1 MYHNTAVRNQGFS
14 NKKYSRG
21 YGGRKE
27 IEKGVVWNKY
37 GISNV
42 SNFFH
47 PSNFSKTRGPLIG
60 GKVPYNGRG
69 GFPNNVLRNGQM
81 IHGGKEVWKKY
92 QLPGPQ
98 YGNKGKVY
106 GFNPY
111 NNTGNRT
118 GNRRGYEKGLDGRK
132 RKNFPNV
139 DDKGFLVND
148 IYMDTELG
156 PIDYKKS
163 RGMNP
168 GDRIKGRSYSE
179 LKGLIISIIHIR
191 NKYFINPKLSNTMNV
206 DIPRWEYYGQMG
218 IKKKLN
224 LNINYRSL
232 EAVNFV
238 LASNF
243 YRDRLDKL
251 IRMCIQEAEKGNV
264 DPKYLQSIYHMI
276 NERWNKRRNARI
288 LDVDEKIDFTKYGLA
303 YRLKTSLIESR
314 IKRVSYRSSL
324 LHKIRT
330 LVPVK
335 LNKTFE
341 NELVSRALAFRKKRL
356 ENKVKPIQS
365 VAKIN
370 SLPLEKRIQNNRWD
384 VVSWKQMMTDIQEK
398 QITDVERNF
407 YDSILEQFPNNAEC
421 WKIYIEHEVRCGNVE
436 RAEELFQKC
445 LPVIKNI
452 NLYVYYVDFVRTTK
466 TQLPDYREVL
476 AKAYEFAIDN
486 VGLDIKALPLY
497 KSYIQF
503 LENVVANGPYAEN
516 QKISAIRKVYAKAF
530 QVPMTGIDA
539 FFMEYSNFEKKV
551 NPSMAERFI
560 AERMKDYNKIKKIMQ
575 SFQAIHKSLD
585 YERFSVPK
593 RAQLPDEKKQRMFWQ
608 RYVNWERK
616 CLLKINDPLERL
628 KRISYA
634 YEQYLLRFGRHPNLC
649 YQVLMFHL
657 DYIEKMDSRGE
668 VIAYS
673 EIENIVESYFKKMIT
688 GTMKY
693 SLLFHFCFAFFLEER
708 KEFKLAQEY
717 YKTLLANTEY
727 NFDPNLIYINYMQ
740 FTRRCLGADKYRLV
754 FRKLRQDPRVGVLP
768 YLAAANIEFRCLKN
782 RNVAFNILKY
792 TEDKFGHELE
802 LEKEWFDLSLRQPSK
817 ELVKEQFKKYIS
829 IYSLSPA
836 EKIEAW
842 EVAFRHIYI
851 HESKEN
857 LQKIEKERKE
867 SLGSVY
873 KDKKLH
879 ELTDRYSYGGI
890 LPLTPE
896 QCKLSGYFTTIKP
909 PIKKTRETEH
919 QLQELAVKI
928 SPFTTHYKFK
938 GKKKING
945 MNTRNVVI
953 YNPSSAVAALVKETK
968 KTAIADRMEGL
979 VMPTL
984 QNWSPYKPEEDDH
997 VLPLFDRNRFKVP
1010 NSINKVLMDI
1020 GNSVR
1025 FVEPIVNCD
1034 NLLNTLMMT
1043 HFDKNMI

>member
-1 MYHNTAVRNQGFS
+1 MYHNTSLRNQGFT
-14 NKKYSRG
+14 NKKHSRS

-27 IEKGVVWNKY
+27 NEKHVVWNKY
-37 GISNV
+37 GLTNM

-47 PSNFSKTRGPLIG
+47 TTNFSKTRGPLISS
-60 GKVPYNGRG
+60 KNSFNGRG
-69 GFPNNVLRNGQM
+69 TFTNNIIRNGQM
-81 IHGGKEVWKKY
+81 IHGGKEIWKKY
-92 QLPGPQ
+92 QLQGPQ
-98 YGNKGKVY
+98 YGGKGKLY
-106 GFNPY
+106 GYGSY
-111 NNTGNRT
+111 NAGHRIGNRYIDPQNEIY
-118 GNRRGYEKGLDGRK
+118 GPMNGYRKGYDKTLDVRK
-132 RKNFPNV
+132 RKNFSNV
-139 DDKGFLVND
+139 DEKGFLVND
-148 IYMDTELG
+148 IYMDSEFG
-156 PIDYKKS
+156 PGDYKKS

-168 GDRIKGRSYSE
+168 GDRIKGRSYTE
-179 LKGLIISIIHIR
+179 LKGLIIAIIHIR
-191 NKYFINPKLSNTMNV
+191 NKFFINPNLSNDMYI
-206 DIPRWEYYGQMG
+206 DQPKWEYYGQMG
-218 IKKKLN
+218 IKRKLS
-224 LNINYRSL
+224 LGINYRSL
-232 EAVNFV
+232 EAINFV

-251 IRMCIQEAEKGNV
+251 IRMCIQEAEKNNV
-264 DPKYLQSIYHMI
+264 DPKYIQSIYHMI
-276 NERWNKRRNARI
+276 NERWNKRRSARI
-288 LDVDEKIDFTKYGLA
+288 LDADEKIDFTKYGLA
-303 YRLKTSLIESR
+303 YRLKTSLIERR
-314 IKRVSYRSSL
+314 IKRVSYKDNL
-324 LHKIRT
+324 LYKIRT
-330 LVPVK
+330 LIPVK
-335 LNKTFE
+335 LNRTFE
-341 NELVSRALAFRKKRL
+341 NELVKRAIDYRKKRL

-384 VVSWKQMMTDIQEK
+384 VVSWKQMMTEIQEK
-398 QITDVERNF
+398 EISDVERNF
-407 YDSILEQFPNNAEC
+407 YDEILQQYPNNSEC
-421 WKIYIEHEVRCGNVE
+421 WKIYIEHEVRCGNVDK
-436 RAEELFQKC
+436 AEELFQKC

-476 AKAYEFAIDN
+476 AKAYEFAIEN

-551 NPSMAERFI
+551 NPPMAERFI

-575 SFQAIHKSLD
+575 SFQAIHKPLD

-688 GTMKY
+688 
-693 SLLFHFCFAFFLEER
+693 EER

-717 YKTLLANTEY
+717 YKTLLTNTEY
-727 NFDPNLIYINYMQ
+727 NFDPNLIYISYMQ

-754 FRKLRQDPRVGVLP
+754 FRKLRQDPRVGILP

-792 TEDKFGHELE
+792 TEDKFGHVLE
-802 LEKEWFDLSLRQPSK
+802 LEKEWFDLSLRQPCK
-817 ELVKEQFKKYIS
+817 ELIKEQFKKYIS
-829 IYSLSPA
+829 IYSLSGQ

-842 EVAFRHIYI
+842 EIAFRHIFI
-851 HESKEN
+851 HETKEN
-857 LQKIEKERKE
+857 LKKIEEERKE
-867 SLGSVY
+867 SLSHVY

-909 PIKKTRETEH
+909 PTKKTRETEH
-919 QLQELAVKI
+919 QLQELAIKI

-938 GKKKING
+938 GKKKVNG
-945 MNTRNVVI
+945 INTRNVVI

-979 VMPTL
+979 VIPTF
-984 QNWSPYKPEEDDH
+984 QNWAPYKPEEDDY
-997 VLPLFDRNRFKVP
+997 VIPMFDRNRFKIP
-1010 NSINKVLMDI
+1010 NSVNKVLMDI

-1025 FVEPIVNCD
+1025 FIEPVVNCD